1 MSSESSAVSGV
12 AGRYAAAL
20 FELAEEQKK
29 LDEVAAEIA
38 VIRSL
43 LAESDDLRRLV
54 ASPVLGR
61 DAQGK
66 ALLAVLEKAGVSV
79 LTRNFAGVVAR
90 NRRLFVIDIMCIGY
104 RQLLA
109 AARGEITAEI
119 NTALPL
125 TDSQRTSLE
134 QELRSAVGSKV
145 TLDTRVDASLLGG
158 MIVKVG
164 SRMIDSSLRAQ
175 LQRLEI
181 SLKGAA

>member
-20 FELAEEQKK
+20 FELAEEHKN
-29 LDEVAAEIA
+29 LDEVAADVAI
-38 VIRSL
+38 IRSL
-43 LAESDDLRRLV
+43 LAESADLRRLV

-61 DAQGK
+61 DAQGQ
-66 ALLAVLEKAGVSV
+66 ALLAVLDKAGVSE

-90 NRRLFVIDIMCIGY
+90 NRRLFVIDSMCVGY
-104 RQLLA
+104 LQLLA
-109 AARGEITAEI
+109 SARGEITAEI
-119 NTALPL
+119 MSAQPL
-125 TDSQRTSLE
+125 TETQLASLE
-134 QELRSAVGSKV
+134 QELRSAMGSKV

-164 SRMIDSSLRAQ
+164 SRMIDSSLRTK
-175 LQRLEI
+175 LQRLEL